1 MVLIMKEL
9 FLRQWV
15 TLPGSSIADKKGKY
29 LWIPPFDRG
38 AGFHNRHLESCND
51 YRIKGA
57 VISDSKINIELSI
70 EASVMP
76 SCDTTGDNSL
86 LRSIASGYKPGK
98 VGAKLSL
105 PLGIRRKWFR
115 SRPVTVVKVN
125 GRVDKTAHI
134 TIPAADGE
142 VKASYADNWR
152 YARAIAR
159 EIDSLESGTYVNNM
173 LPPISRKE
181 FKRIVKKILE
191 FYPDNTKLATE
202 LADLLVDEARR
213 TSQYIVLS
221 IQQNAG
227 GDYPLGLAE
236 YLLDEDIIK
245 RYPTYVDDKDYLE
258 IAAARV
264 RIVNT
269 YLVNIGNKQS
279 IDQFIAAAAKYEME
293 VDKEQLVA
301 EIQSHVN
308 SLYGDYA
315 LKDNY
320 KNCYVPLCIVNI
332 AYISK
337 EKVEAKLHEMMG
349 DIDEYEL
356 KIYKE

>member
-1 MVLIMKEL
+1 MKEL

-15 TLPGSSIADKKGKY
+15 TLPGANIADKKGKY
-29 LWIPPFDRG
+29 LWIPPFDKG
-38 AGFHNRHLESCND
+38 AGFSNRHLESCSD

-57 VISDSKINIELSI
+57 VLSDNKINIDLSI

-76 SCDTTGDNSL
+76 SCDSLSSDNSL
-86 LRSIASGYKPGK
+86 LKAIAGGYKPGK
-98 VGAKLSL
+98 VGAKLSI
-105 PLGIRRKWFR
+105 PLGVRRKWFR

-125 GRVDKTAHI
+125 GRVDKIAHI

-142 VKASYADNWR
+142 VKASYADKWYYNKP
-152 YARAIAR
+152 IAK
-159 EIDSLESGTYVNNM
+159 EITGLDSGTYVNNM
-173 LPPISRKE
+173 LPTISRKE

-202 LADLLVDEARR
+202 LADLLSDEVRR
-213 TSQYIVLS
+213 TSQYIVLA
-221 IQQNAG
+221 IQQNAD

-245 RYPTYVDDKDYLE
+245 RYPTYVDDKEFLE

-269 YLVNIGNKQS
+269 YLVNIGSKQS

-301 EIQSHVN
+301 EIKSHVN
-308 SLYGDYA
+308 SLCGDYA

-320 KNCYVPLCIVNI
+320 KNCYIPLCIVNI

-337 EKVEAKLHEMMG
+337 EKIEAKLHEMMG
-349 DIDEYEL
+349 DVYEYEL